1 MNPFD
6 HYFAIGQPSSAYEIE
21 YPLDLR
27 RLCSSHGQSY
37 RPTYGTCA
45 CVHVCCYLRLS
56 RRAHTHNI
64 TNERDRC
71 AENGWSLRAAVLCGP
86 AGRATIASEI
96 EKRGFSLC
104 CGPPSAMHQNA
115 AEPCAWKWMANSPN
129 FSTSAGG
136 RRRRHRHHHQ
146 QAQDR
151 ARRQKWHPGN
161 FSGARHS
168 ESAHALAHYFN

>member
-1 MNPFD
+1 MKSNI
-6 HYFAIGQPSSAYEIE
+6 H
-21 YPLDLR
+21 L
-27 RLCSSHGQSY
+27 
-37 RPTYGTCA
+37 TYGGCA
-45 CVHVCCYLRLS
+45 LRMAKVTAQRTARVRACMCVAICGLADGR
-56 RRAHTHNI
+56 HTHNS

-104 CGPPSAMHQNA
+104 CGSPSAMHQNA

-129 FSTSAGG
+129 FSASAGG
-136 RRRRHRHHHQ
+136 RRRHRHHHQ

-151 ARRQKWHPGN
+151 ARMQKRHPGN

-168 ESAHALAHYFN
+168 ESAHALAQYFN